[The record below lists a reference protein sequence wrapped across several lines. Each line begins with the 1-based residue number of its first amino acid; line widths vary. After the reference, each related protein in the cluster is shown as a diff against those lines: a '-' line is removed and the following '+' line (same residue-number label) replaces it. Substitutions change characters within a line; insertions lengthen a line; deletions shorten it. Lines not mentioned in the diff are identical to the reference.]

1 MSAIWTEQL
10 LLVWPNLHTPL
21 DPAKS
26 QCKSIDVWRGSCSHI
41 RNPPWQ
47 PLHYLSINSHLVSL
61 MKSINL
67 GVADL
72 SWAHSLSAVAGGS
85 DGETNK
91 GPSTQSYGF
100 PSRHVRMWELDHKE
114 GQALKNW
121 CFQTI
126 VVEKTLER
134 PLDNKEIKPV
144 NPKGNQP
151 WIFIGRI
158 DAEVEAP
165 KLWPPDAKS
174 RLILGKTLM
183 LGKTEGRRR
192 RGWQRMRWL
201 DSITNSRDMNLSK
214 LWEIVE
220 GRGDWRAAVH
230 GVTELDNLEQQQ
242 RHLPPPSSW
251 NRFWI

>member
-26 QCKSIDVWRGSCSHI
+26 QCKSIDAWRGSCSHI

-114 GQALKNW
+114 GWALKNW
-121 CFQTI
+121 WFWI
-126 VVEKTLER
+126 VVLENNTLES
-134 PLDNKEIKPV
+134 PLESKEIKPV

-151 WIFIGRI
+151 WIFIERT
-158 DAEVEAP
+158 DAEAP
-165 KLWPPDAKS
+165 ILWPPNAESTHWKRS
-174 RLILGKTLM
+174 WCWERLRAG
-183 LGKTEGRRR
+183 GEGGD
-192 RGWQRMRWL
+192 RGW
-201 DSITNSRDMNLSK
+201 D
-214 LWEIVE
+214 
-220 GRGDWRAAVH
+220 DWMV
-230 GVTELDNLEQQQ
+230 
-242 RHLPPPSSW
+242 SW
-251 NRFWI
+251 TQWTWV